1 MCLSE
6 ELGLIIGIYQTEA
19 EEEKALE
26 TNLGG
31 RTECEENQG
40 HGHGWRWG
48 HSTVDQKDS
57 MILSSNRDFFFA
69 VKHRHQGQDPR
80 TGSYDQNDGPGH
92 KARLF
97 CHF

>member
-6 ELGLIIGIYQTEA
+6 ELGLITGIYQTEA

-57 MILSSNRDFFFA
+57 MILSSNRDFFFCSEA
-69 VKHRHQGQDPR
+69 
-80 TGSYDQNDGPGH
+80 
-92 KARLF
+92 
-97 CHF
+97 